1 MKTIPEG
8 VFKPA
13 ASRPEEKGDATT
25 RAARDIMDGEAAA
38 RDAKTE
44 RLRTARLAKEAMEP
58 VPVVKK
64 TAKKR

>member
-1 MKTIPEG
+1 MKSIPEG

-13 ASRPEEKGDATT
+13 SRPEEKVDATT
-25 RAARDIMDGEAAA
+25 KAARDIIDGEAAA

-58 VPVVKK
+58 APVDKRK
-64 TAKKR
+64 TAKKK